1 MGLTSTPTKVKT
13 MRTVY
18 LGMGTNLNDRDGWLD
33 RGLALLEERLVS
45 RRAVQAMNLSPRY
58 ETEAWGM
65 APGTPAFLN
74 MVVAVVTDLPL
85 PDLLR
90 VGLDVEREC
99 GRVRDPEA
107 EGYTNRTLDVDV
119 LCTSKGET
127 WEADEAAG
135 LDLNVPH
142 PRMMTRRF
150 VLQPL
155 VDLAP
160 ELLVN
165 GRAVA
170 EALGACPA
178 KPEVRLHVVEPEEKR

>member
-1 MGLTSTPTKVKT
+1 

-18 LGMGTNLNDRDGWLD
+18 LGLGTNLNDRDGWLD
-33 RGLALLEERLVS
+33 RGLALLEEQLVS
-45 RRAVQAMNLSPRY
+45 QRAVQAMTLSPRY

-65 APGTPAFLN
+65 APGTPPFLN
-74 MVVAVVTDLPL
+74 MVVAVDTDLPL

-90 VGLDVEREC
+90 LGLEVEREC

-107 EGYTNRTLDVDV
+107 KSYTNRTLDVDV
-119 LCTSKGET
+119 LCTSQDET
-127 WEADEAAG
+127 WEADEASG

-160 ELLVN
+160 ELVVD
-165 GRAVA
+165 GQAVA
-170 EALGACPA
+170 NALEACPVEPHV
-178 KPEVRLHVVEPEEKR
+178 KLHVVEPVEKR

>member
-1 MGLTSTPTKVKT
+1 

-18 LGMGTNLNDRDGWLD
+18 LGLGTNLNDRDGWLD
-33 RGLALLEERLVS
+33 RGLALLEEQLVS
-45 RRAVQAMNLSPRY
+45 RRGIQAMTLSPRY

-65 APGTPAFLN
+65 APGTPSFLN
-74 MVVAVVTDLPL
+74 MVVAVVTDLSL
-85 PDLLR
+85 PDILR
-90 VGLDVEREC
+90 LGLDVEREC

-119 LCTSKGET
+119 LCTSTGET
-127 WEADEAAG
+127 WEADEALG

-160 ELLVN
+160 ELAVH
-165 GRAVA
+165 GRAVTS
-170 EALGACPA
+170 ALEACPA
-178 KPEVRLHVVEPEEKR
+178 EPEVRLHVVESMEKR

>member
-1 MGLTSTPTKVKT
+1 

-18 LGMGTNLNDRDGWLD
+18 LGLGTNLNDRDGWLD
-33 RGLALLEERLVS
+33 RGLALLEEQLVS
-45 RRAVQAMNLSPRY
+45 RRGIQAMTLSPRY

-65 APGTPAFLN
+65 ARGTPSFLN
-74 MVVAVVTDLPL
+74 MVVAVVTDLSL
-85 PDLLR
+85 PDILR
-90 VGLDVEREC
+90 LGLDVEREC

-119 LCTSKGET
+119 LCTSTGET
-127 WEADEAAG
+127 WEADEALG

-160 ELLVN
+160 ELVVD
-165 GRAVA
+165 GQAVA
-170 EALGACPA
+170 DALKACPEE
-178 KPEVRLHVVEPEEKR
+178 PHVRMHVVESVEKR